1 MVIQAGF
8 LGREAL
14 RRKLNQLAPNVEKYT
29 ADAKYE
35 IVQEAAERIRQAAP
49 RGDTQEYAETIY
61 GDFLRNRTD
70 AHVLP
75 GTNPTKDSSAAGL
88 FAMFIWRFLEFG
100 TAPHNVEKGGGTA
113 LGKAKLKGGG
123 GRLHPGT
130 PAMPHIFPIW
140 RAYRQEARRK
150 LRAAMNRGVREA
162 MKK

>member
-1 MVIQAGF
+1 MVIKAEF

-14 RRKLNQLAPNVEKYT
+14 RQKLNKLAPNVEKYT
-29 ADAKYE
+29 EAAKYE
-35 IVQEAAERIRQAAP
+35 IMQEAAERIRQAAP
-49 RGDTQEYAETIY
+49 RGATQVYAETID
-61 GDFLRNRTD
+61 GDFLRNRTG

-113 LGKAKLKGGG
+113 LGKAKLKGGE

-130 PAMPHIFPIW
+130 RAMPHIFPVW

-150 LRAAMNRGVREA
+150 LLTAINRGVREA